1 MPQIEPPMARS
12 NRRGTRAV
20 ITAAAALMALPAC
33 GAVIKF
39 SDNTP
44 IAVRVPAPGS
54 EAPVAKRVEV
64 KNDHIEITEKI
75 QFDLDQAT
83 IKPESYA
90 LLDEIVQVLK
100 DNPNITKVE
109 IAGHTDDY
117 GEESY
122 NQALSERRAKA
133 VLEYLTSHGIE
144 ASRLS
149 YKGYGESKP
158 IADNSTAAG
167 KEKNRRVEFRILE
180 QQLAKGG
187 TP

>member
-1 MPQIEPPMARS
+1 MPQIEPPTARS
-12 NRRGTRAV
+12 NRRGTV
-20 ITAAAALMALPAC
+20 LTAAALLMALPAC

-44 IAVRVPAPGS
+44 IAVRVPAPAP
-54 EAPVAKRVEV
+54 EAPAVAKRVEV
-64 KNDHIEITEKI
+64 KHDHIEITEKI
-75 QFDLDQAT
+75 QFDLNEAT
-83 IKPESYA
+83 IKSESYG

-100 DNPNITKVE
+100 DNPSITKVD
-109 IAGHTDDY
+109 IIGHTDDY

-122 NQALSERRAKA
+122 NQTLSERRAKA

-144 ASRLS
+144 ASRLN
-149 YKGYGESKP
+149 YKGYGETKP
-158 IADNSTAAG
+158 IADNSTMAG
-167 KEKNRRVEFRILE
+167 KEKNRRVEFLIVE